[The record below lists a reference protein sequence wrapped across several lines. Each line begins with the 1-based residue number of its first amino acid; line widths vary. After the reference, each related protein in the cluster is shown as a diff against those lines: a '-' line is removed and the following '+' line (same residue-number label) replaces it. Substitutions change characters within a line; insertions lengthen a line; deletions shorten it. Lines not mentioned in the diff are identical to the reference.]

1 VSSDE
6 TVDPR
11 AKPWVASAQ
20 EDGTEFPIQ
29 SLPFGVFSTVGTGS
43 PGIGVAIGDQ
53 ILDLHACAERG
64 LLDELSSDVLAACGE
79 NTLNALMQL
88 GRAAARE
95 TRAAAHRLLRND
107 TSERLRAAAQTAL
120 VPMQD
125 ARMHVPARVGDYT
138 DFYASIEHASN
149 VGSLFRP
156 DDPLLPNYKYVPIGY
171 HGRAS
176 SVVVSGT
183 AVRRPAGQTKPE
195 GATAPTYGPSRAL
208 DYEAEVGFYVAGGNR
223 LGEPIPLDRAED
235 HIFGFCLVNDW
246 SARDIQSWEYQPLG
260 PFLAK
265 NFATAVSPW
274 VVTTDA
280 LEPFRAP
287 ARRRAAGDPKP
298 LPYLDRE
305 SDRNRGALSMSV
317 EVWLATAKMRQ
328 SGEQPVRLSS
338 SDFALMYWT
347 PAQMLT
353 HHTSNGCNL
362 LAGDL
367 LASGTVSG
375 PTREERGCLLELA
388 RRGADPVRL
397 PNGEQRVFLEDGD
410 EVILRGWCRR
420 KGFVAISLGECRGL
434 IEPSHAATVS

>member
-11 AKPWVASAQ
+11 AKSWVSSTQQ
-20 EDGTEFPIQ
+20 EGIEFPIQ
-29 SLPFGVFSTVGTGS
+29 SLPFGVFSTAEAES
-43 PGIGVAIGDQ
+43 PRIGVAIGDQ
-53 ILDLHACAERG
+53 ILDLRACADRG
-64 LLDELSSDVLAACGE
+64 LLDGLSSDVLAACRDS
-79 NTLNALMQL
+79 TLNALMQL

-107 TSERLRAAAQTAL
+107 TSERVRAGTESAL
-120 VPMQD
+120 VPMRD
-125 ARMHVPARVGDYT
+125 AQMHVPARVGDYT
-138 DFYASIEHASN
+138 DFYASIEHATN

-183 AVRRPAGQTKPE
+183 PVRRPAGQTKPD
-195 GATAPTYGPSRAL
+195 GAAAPSYGPSRAL

-223 LGEPIPLDRAED
+223 LGDPIPLDRAED

-265 NFATAVSPW
+265 NFATTVSPW

-280 LEPFRAP
+280 LEPFRGP

-317 EVWLATAKMRQ
+317 EVWLSTPKIRQ
-328 SGEQPVRLSS
+328 SGQPLVRLSS

-434 IEPSHAATVS
+434 IEPSVVTMVS

>member
-1 VSSDE
+1 L
-6 TVDPR
+6 R
-11 AKPWVASAQ
+11 
-20 EDGTEFPIQ
+20 
-29 SLPFGVFSTVGTGS
+29 
-43 PGIGVAIGDQ
+43 
-53 ILDLHACAERG
+53 ACAERG
-64 LLDELSSDVLAACGE
+64 LLDKLSPEAAAACDKG
-79 NTLNALMQL
+79 TLNELMQL

-95 TRAAAHRLLRND
+95 TRAAAHRLLRD
-107 TSERLRAAAQTAL
+107 GVAERVRSAAERAL
-120 VPMQD
+120 VPMRN
-125 ARMHVPARVGDYT
+125 ARMYVPAHVGDYT

-183 AVRRPAGQTKPE
+183 PVRRPAGQTKPE
-195 GATAPTYGPSRAL
+195 GAAAPSYGPSRAL
-208 DYEAEVGFYVAGGNR
+208 DYEAEVGFYVAQGNR
-223 LGEPIPLDRAED
+223 LGEPIPLDRAEE
-235 HIFGFCLVNDW
+235 HLFGFCLVNDW

-265 NFATAVSPW
+265 NYATSVSPW

-280 LEPFRAP
+280 LEPFRVP

-298 LPYLDRE
+298 LPYLDRD
-305 SDRNRGALSMSV
+305 SDRNRGAVSMSV
-317 EVWLATAKMRQ
+317 EVWLSTPKMRQ
-328 SGEQPVRLSS
+328 SRRPPARLSS

-367 LASGTVSG
+367 LASGTLSG

-388 RRGADPVRL
+388 RRGAEPVQL
-397 PNGEQRVFLEDGD
+397 EGGEQRVFLEDGD

-434 IEPSHAATVS
+434 IEPSVAATVS